1 MVGNACAWSPAAMG
15 DSGAAVSLIGTELL
29 KMLPP
34 DAVVKFRVGLKAKS
48 PVTYAGLK
56 ENPWP

>member
-1 MVGNACAWSPAAMG
+1 MG